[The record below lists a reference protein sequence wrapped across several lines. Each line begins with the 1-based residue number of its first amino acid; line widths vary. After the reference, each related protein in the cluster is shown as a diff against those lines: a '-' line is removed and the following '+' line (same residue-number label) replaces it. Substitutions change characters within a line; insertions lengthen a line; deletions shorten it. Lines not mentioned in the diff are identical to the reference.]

1 LNRIDEGTKRYEI
14 RSHDL
19 IETVRAALDAYRPLF
34 DRLGFVVRTELP
46 QPPVDVAIDRDAVIQ
61 SLVNLFQ
68 NVIKYSGTA
77 RCVLVKVQ
85 RDDGTAAVSVSDRGV
100 GIAAEQI
107 HKIFERYYRVP
118 DVLTDAPAG
127 SGLGLTLVKHTMDAH
142 HGRVTVQSTAGEGS
156 TFTLVFPVI
165 LEEAATV
172 QTDSDRV
179 AV

>member
-1 LNRIDEGTKRYEI
+1 
-14 RSHDL
+14 
-19 IETVRAALDAYRPLF
+19 
-34 DRLGFVVRTELP
+34 
-46 QPPVDVAIDRDAVIQ
+46 
-61 SLVNLFQ
+61 
-68 NVIKYSGTA
+68 
-77 RCVLVKVQ
+77 VKVQ
-85 RDDGTAAVSVSDRGV
+85 RGDGTAAVSVSDRGV
-100 GIAAEQI
+100 GIAENQMNR
-107 HKIFERYYRVP
+107 IFERYYRVP
-118 DVLTDAPAG
+118 DALTAAPAG